1 MGKSRTELHQKLVT
15 ILGNDH
21 VYFQPPESV
30 KMVYPGIVYNLS
42 DFYQRQADNKNYV
55 VDKRYTV
62 TYIHRDPDSTLYHQ
76 MFEEFEYCRFDRRFV
91 NDNLYH
97 DVYSIYY

>member
-1 MGKSRTELHQKLVT
+1 MGRKRTELHQKLET
-15 ILGNDH
+15 ILNSNH

-30 KMVYPGIVYNLS
+30 KMVYPAIVYNLS
-42 DFYQRQADNKNYV
+42 DFSLRPADDRNYV
-55 VDKRYTV
+55 TNKRYTV
-62 TYIHRDPDSTLYHQ
+62 TYIHRDPDSTLNEP
-76 MFEEFEYCRFDRRFV
+76 MFDTFRMCSFERRFV